1 MWSERKDLLM
11 TIAVLH
17 PGVMGSAVAA
27 ALRHDVIWSPD
38 GRSETTAERAR
49 AANLASGDPLT
60 ADVILSICP
69 PHAAREVARAVSEFR
84 GIYVDAN
91 AISPATARE
100 VRALV
105 PHAAFVDGGIIGPP
119 PVKAGTTRLY
129 LTGERAADVAAL
141 FADTVVDAR
150 IVGDAGA
157 LKMAYAAWTKGSA
170 ALLLAAHEAAE
181 AYGVADALDAEWEE
195 LGLRARLEAARSA
208 KTAKGWR
215 WIAEMEEIADTFAA
229 KDLPDGFHRAAAE
242 VYRS

>member
-1 MWSERKDLLM
+1 M

-17 PGVMGSAVAA
+17 PGEMGSAVAA
-27 ALRHDVIWSPD
+27 ALRHDVIWVAD

-49 AANLASGDPLT
+49 AANMTPGDPLE

-69 PHAAREVARAVSEFR
+69 PHAARDVARSVGAFD

-91 AISPATARE
+91 AISPARGAE

-105 PHAAFVDGGIIGPP
+105 PNAAFVDGGIIGPP
-119 PVKAGTTRLY
+119 PTRAGTTRLY
-129 LTGERAADVAAL
+129 LSGERASEVADR
-141 FADTVVDAR
+141 FAGTIVDAR
-150 IVGDAGA
+150 IVADAGA

-181 AYGVADALDAEWEE
+181 AYGVADALDAEWAD
-195 LGLRARLEAARSA
+195 LGLLTRLEAARVA
-208 KTAKGWR
+208 KSAKGWR

-229 KDLPDGFHRAAAE
+229 KDLPEGFHRAAAE
-242 VYRS
+242 VYRA

>member
-1 MWSERKDLLM
+1 M

-17 PGVMGSAVAA
+17 PGEMGSAVAA
-27 ALRHDVIWSPD
+27 ALGHDVTWVGD

-49 AANLASGDPLT
+49 AANMTPGNPLD

-69 PHAAREVARAVSEFR
+69 PHAALGVARSVSGFT

-91 AISPATARE
+91 AISPARSRE

-105 PHAAFVDGGIIGPP
+105 PHAAFVDGGIIGGPP
-119 PVKAGTTRLY
+119 APGAASTRLY
-129 LTGERAADVAAL
+129 LTGERAPEVAAR
-141 FADTVVDAR
+141 FEDTIVDAR
-150 IVGDAGA
+150 LAPDASA

-170 ALLLAAHEAAE
+170 ALLLAAHQLAE
-181 AYGVADALDAEWEE
+181 AYGVGDALDAEWDD
-195 LGLRARLEAARSA
+195 LGLHARLESAQAAKA
-208 KTAKGWR
+208 AKGWR

-242 VYRS
+242 VYRG